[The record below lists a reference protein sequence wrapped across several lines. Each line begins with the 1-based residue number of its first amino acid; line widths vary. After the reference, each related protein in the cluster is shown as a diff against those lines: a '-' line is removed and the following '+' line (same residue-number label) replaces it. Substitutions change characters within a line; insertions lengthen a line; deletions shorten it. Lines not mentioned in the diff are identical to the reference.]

1 MIEKDATPTME
12 EKINTLLGEPL
23 VDNNL
28 IMVRMSRENEEE
40 DLNKGKVLEKE
51 PFLQILC
58 VDFALIQAISI
69 VFTNFET
76 NKTNNNL
83 VNFDYRKLCLVITSL
98 Q

>member
-28 IMVRMSRENEEE
+28 ITARMSRENEEE
-40 DLNKGKVLEKE
+40 DLKNGKVLEKA
-51 PFLQILC
+51 PFLQILR

-76 NKTNNNL
+76 NKTNNLLNI
-83 VNFDYRKLCLVITSL
+83 DYRKLCLVITSL

>member
-28 IMVRMSRENEEE
+28 MTVRMSRENEEE
-40 DLNKGKVLEKE
+40 DLNKGKVIEKT
-51 PFLQILC
+51 PFLQILR

-76 NKTNNNL
+76 NKTNNLLNI
-83 VNFDYRKLCLVITSL
+83 DYRKLCLVITSL

>member
-1 MIEKDATPTME
+1 MIKKDATPTME

-23 VDNNL
+23 VDSNL
-28 IMVRMSRENEEE
+28 ITVRMSRENEEE
-40 DLNKGKVLEKE
+40 DLKKGKVLEKA
-51 PFLQILC
+51 PFLQIFR

-76 NKTNNNL
+76 NKTYNL
-83 VNFDYRKLCLVITSL
+83 LKIDYRKFCLVITSL